1 MRALQGRAK
10 SCKWRNL
17 AALRNRAIC
26 DDEPELCTC
35 GQSSRSH
42 LGHIAPD
49 FFCQR
54 SINGRGEPGPGKWVT
69 IYANAGHACIK
80 VAGIYLDTAAGLG
93 NPPNPPP
100 TGPRW
105 SNVGTGRRAA
115 WCDHCNRWAAG
126 TGRLPIQPANAS
138 TSSVVAAWS
147 PIRQPSIWPAY
158 SNEIH
163 VSSSTTCG
171 VVN

>member
-100 TGPRW
+100 PARAGATSELGGELPGVITATGGPPALAGCRSSRRMRQLPRLW
-105 SNVGTGRRAA
+105 LLGRRSGSRAS
-115 WCDHCNRWAAG
+115 
-126 TGRLPIQPANAS
+126 GRRTRMRS
-138 TSSVVAAWS
+138 T
-147 PIRQPSIWPAY
+147 
-158 SNEIH
+158 
-163 VSSSTTCG
+163 
-171 VVN
+171 